1 MEGNTMNLNAPKQI
15 TFLIS
20 LVVAIL
26 AVVGMYV
33 NIPVVSGNAAW
44 TAIVAYVILAAGCLL
59 PGL

>member
-1 MEGNTMNLNAPKQI
+1 MNVNAPKQI

-20 LVVAIL
+20 LVIAIL

-33 NIPVVSGNAAW
+33 NIPVISGNAAW
-44 TAIVAYVILAAGCLL
+44 AAIVAYVILAAGCLL